1 MPRATEHNAR
11 TRSNGEVFSTKHN
24 DRKFN
29 TDNSPHIDGSLSVS
43 NEYYFREVDA
53 ETQDENESRFYTKH
67 FTPHLEA
74 TNERYLSQRHPDK
87 VKTMDQYR
95 GSKQT
100 CPEETLYQL
109 GTAEEKDVTAKELLE
124 IVKEHLA
131 WIEKTYPQVRILGY
145 TMHLDE
151 PDAAPHVHVRRVW
164 IAHDKDG
171 NEIVSQTKAF
181 EEMGVKAPKEDKEI
195 DRYNNPKVT
204 FTLACRDHY
213 EALCRGRGIV
223 LPEERKE
230 ASEVGLEFKDHKR
243 KVIEKKIKDLTEQN
257 EKLTVQNDKLATHI
271 TELAEDKKKL
281 SEENK
286 TLRSKKER
294 TEAELQHALDI
305 INKGKL
311 AILPNTKKN
320 VRGVVSS
327 IDDLNKRE
335 TEIAVKEKELEKRE
349 KNIKNT
355 ESKLRSLAD
364 KLDIEKIVQG
374 VKDAFSQLIYM
385 FADEMYKKLRQFLK
399 IKRKDSLLE
408 EFDRNYVNEKMGQLG
423 FDMPKQI
430 KEAREELDT
439 TMKEYRENTLDLD
452 ER

>member
-29 TDNSPHIDGSLSVS
+29 TDNSPHIDGNLSIN
-43 NEYYFREVDA
+43 NEYSFCESGA
-53 ETQDENESRFYTKH
+53 ETQDENERRFYTKH

-181 EEMGVKAPKEDKEI
+181 EEMGVKAPKEGEEI
-195 DRYNNPKVT
+195 GRYNNPKVT

-213 EALCRGRGIV
+213 EALCRKRGIV

-257 EKLTVQNDKLATHI
+257 EKLTVQNDKLAAHI

-286 TLRSKKER
+286 ALRSEKER
-294 TEAELQHALDI
+294 TEAKLQHALDI

-320 VRGVVSS
+320 VRGVVRT
-327 IDDLNKRE
+327 IDDLNNRE
-335 TEIAVKEKELEKRE
+335 KDIAGKEKEMEEDKKSIREDAKKLKEMSRSFSLEKFVERIAE
-349 KNIKNT
+349 YLEQIFIAFA
-355 ESKLRSLAD
+355 SDRYRS
-364 KLDIEKIVQG
+364 
-374 VKDAFSQLIYM
+374 
-385 FADEMYKKLRQFLK
+385 LRQFLK
-399 IKRKDSLLE
+399 EKHQDRLLKE
-408 EFDRNYVNEKMGQLG
+408 YDEKEVMKTIRNTNI
-423 FDMPKQI
+423 DPKKEI
-430 KEAREELDT
+430 DEAAKEAEEIAKKYET
-439 TMKEYRENTLDLD
+439 YDLD
-452 ER
+452 RDER